1 LDADVLGLVPPIP
14 QETAVKFAAASV
26 APMLDFDL
34 VPMTDEYADE
44 VLAVYQAGLD
54 TGNASF
60 QTEAPDWVTFDAG
73 KLPEHRFVAIA
84 ADDGAVLGWVA
95 VAEVSGR
102 LVYAGV
108 VEVSVYV
115 RSDARGGG
123 VGRALLDRL
132 IESTEAAGIWT
143 LQAGV
148 FPENTASI
156 VLHERA
162 GFRALCVHAKIG
174 KHGDRGWRDVVRLE
188 RRSLTVF

>member
-1 LDADVLGLVPPIP
+1 
-14 QETAVKFAAASV
+14 V
-26 APMLDFDL
+26 ARMLDFNL
-34 VPMTDEYADE
+34 VPMTDEHADAI
-44 VLAVYQAGLD
+44 LTIYQAGLD

-60 QTEAPDWVTFDAG
+60 QTEAPDWPTFDAG
-73 KLPEHRFVAIA
+73 KLPEHRFVAVA

-95 VAEVSGR
+95 VSQVSGR

-115 RSDARGGG
+115 HADARGGG

-132 IESTEAAGIWT
+132 IESTESAGIWT
-143 LQAGV
+143 LQAGI

>member
-1 LDADVLGLVPPIP
+1 
-14 QETAVKFAAASV
+14 
-26 APMLDFDL
+26 MLAFDL
-34 VPMTDEYADE
+34 VPMTDEHADE

-60 QTEAPDWVTFDAG
+60 QTTAPDWAAFDAG
-73 KLPEHRFVAIA
+73 KLPEHRFVALA

-95 VAEVSGR
+95 VSPVSGR

-108 VEVSVYV
+108 VEISVYV

-123 VGRALLDRL
+123 VGRALLDKVV
-132 IESTEAAGIWT
+132 ESTEAAGIWT
-143 LQAGV
+143 LQAGI

>member
-1 LDADVLGLVPPIP
+1 
-14 QETAVKFAAASV
+14 
-26 APMLDFDL
+26 MLDFDL
-34 VPMTDEYADE
+34 VPMTDEHADE

-60 QTEAPDWVTFDAG
+60 QTEAPDWTDFTAS
-73 KLPEHRFVAIA
+73 KLVEHRFVATA
-84 ADDGAVLGWVA
+84 GDDGAVLGWVA
-95 VAEVSGR
+95 VSEVSGR
-102 LVYAGV
+102 MVYAGV

-123 VGRALLDRL
+123 VGRALLERL
-132 IESTEAAGIWT
+132 VESTEAAGIWT

-188 RRSLTVF
+188 RRSLSVF

>member
-1 LDADVLGLVPPIP
+1 
-14 QETAVKFAAASV
+14 
-26 APMLDFDL
+26 MLDFDL
-34 VPMTDEYADE
+34 VPMTDEHADE
-44 VLAVYQAGLD
+44 VLAIYQAGLD

-60 QTEAPDWVTFDAG
+60 QTKAPDWATFDAA

-84 ADDGAVLGWVA
+84 ADNGAVLGWVA
-95 VAEVSGR
+95 LSAVSGR

-108 VEVSVYV
+108 AEVSVYV

-123 VGRALLDRL
+123 VGRALLEAL

-174 KHGDRGWRDVVRLE
+174 RHGERGWRDVVRLE

>member
-1 LDADVLGLVPPIP
+1 
-14 QETAVKFAAASV
+14 
-26 APMLDFDL
+26 MLDFHL
-34 VPMTDEYADE
+34 LPMTDEHADE
-44 VLAVYQAGLD
+44 VLTVYQAGLD

-60 QTEAPDWVTFDAG
+60 QTEAPDWAGFDAA
-73 KLPEHRFVAIA
+73 KLPGHRFVAIA
-84 ADDGAVLGWVA
+84 ADDDATVLGWVA
-95 VAEVSGR
+95 VSAVSER
-102 LVYAGV
+102 PVYAGV
-108 VEVSVYV
+108 VEVSIYV
-115 RSDARGGG
+115 RSEARGGG

-143 LQAGV
+143 LQAGI

>member
-1 LDADVLGLVPPIP
+1 
-14 QETAVKFAAASV
+14 
-26 APMLDFDL
+26 MLDFDL
-34 VPMTDEYADE
+34 VPMTDEHADE
-44 VLAVYQAGLD
+44 VLAIYQAGLD

-60 QTEAPDWVTFDAG
+60 QTEAPDWAAFDAA
-73 KLPEHRFVAIA
+73 KLPEHRFVAVA
-84 ADDGAVLGWVA
+84 ADDGSVLGWVA
-95 VAEVSGR
+95 VAPVSGR

-108 VEVSVYV
+108 VEDSVYV
-115 RSDARGGG
+115 RSDAKGGA
-123 VGRALLDRL
+123 VGRALLDAL

-162 GFRALCVHAKIG
+162 GFRALCVHARIG
-174 KHGDRGWRDVVRLE
+174 RHGERGWRDVVRLE

>member
-1 LDADVLGLVPPIP
+1 
-14 QETAVKFAAASV
+14 
-26 APMLDFDL
+26 MLDFDL
-34 VPMTDEYADE
+34 VPMTDEHADE

-60 QTEAPDWVTFDAG
+60 QTEAPDWATFDAA
-73 KLPEHRFVAIA
+73 KLPEHRFVAVA

-95 VAEVSGR
+95 VSEVSGR

-115 RSDARGGG
+115 RPDGRGG
-123 VGRALLDRL
+123 VGRALLDKL

-148 FPENTASI
+148 FPENIASI

-174 KHGDRGWRDVVRLE
+174 KHGERGWRDVVRLE

>member
-1 LDADVLGLVPPIP
+1 
-14 QETAVKFAAASV
+14 
-26 APMLDFDL
+26 MLDFDL
-34 VPMTDEYADE
+34 APMTDEHADE
-44 VLAVYQAGLD
+44 VLAIYQAGLD

-60 QTEAPDWVTFDAG
+60 QTKAPDWAAFDAA

-95 VAEVSGR
+95 AAPVSGR

-108 VEVSVYV
+108 VEHSVYV

-123 VGRALLDRL
+123 VGRALLDAL
-132 IESTEAAGIWT
+132 VESTEAAGIWT
-143 LQAGV
+143 LQAGG

-174 KHGDRGWRDVVRLE
+174 RHGERGWRDVVRLE

>member
-1 LDADVLGLVPPIP
+1 
-14 QETAVKFAAASV
+14 
-26 APMLDFDL
+26 MLAFDL
-34 VPMTDEYADE
+34 VPMTDEHSDE

-60 QTEAPDWVTFDAG
+60 QTTAPDWAAFDAG
-73 KLPEHRFVAIA
+73 KLPEHRFVALA

-95 VAEVSGR
+95 VSPVSGR

-108 VEVSVYV
+108 VEISVYV
-115 RSDARGGG
+115 CSDARGGG
-123 VGRALLDRL
+123 VGRALLDKVV
-132 IESTEAAGIWT
+132 ESTEAAGIWT
-143 LQAGV
+143 LQAGI

-174 KHGDRGWRDVVRLE
+174 RHGDRGWRDVVRLE
-188 RRSLTVF
+188 RRSLTVL

>member
-1 LDADVLGLVPPIP
+1 
-14 QETAVKFAAASV
+14 
-26 APMLDFDL
+26 MLDFHL
-34 VPMTDEYADE
+34 VPMTDEHADE

-60 QTEAPDWVTFDAG
+60 QTEAPDWPAFHAA
-73 KLPEHRFVAIA
+73 KLPEHRFVAVA
-84 ADDGAVLGWVA
+84 ADEDGAVLGWVA
-95 VAEVSGR
+95 VSAISER
-102 LVYAGV
+102 PVYAGV

-115 RSDARGGG
+115 RPDAQGGG

-143 LQAGV
+143 LQAGI

-156 VLHERA
+156 ALHERV

-174 KHGDRGWRDVVRLE
+174 RHGDRGWRDVVRLE

>member
-1 LDADVLGLVPPIP
+1 
-14 QETAVKFAAASV
+14 
-26 APMLDFDL
+26 MLDFDL
-34 VPMTDEYADE
+34 VPMTDEHADD

-60 QTEAPDWVTFDAG
+60 QTKAPDWATFTAA
-73 KLPEHRFVAIA
+73 KLPGHRFVAVA
-84 ADDGAVLGWVA
+84 GDDGAVLGWVA

-123 VGRALLDRL
+123 VGRALLEKL

>member
-1 LDADVLGLVPPIP
+1 
-14 QETAVKFAAASV
+14 
-26 APMLDFDL
+26 MLDFDL
-34 VPMTDEYADE
+34 VPMTDEHADE

-60 QTEAPDWVTFDAG
+60 QTEAPDWATFDAA
-73 KLPEHRFVAIA
+73 KLPAHRYVAIA
-84 ADDGAVLGWVA
+84 ADGGDVLGWVA
-95 VAEVSGR
+95 VSAVSGR

-108 VEVSVYV
+108 VEVSIYV

-123 VGRALLDRL
+123 VGRALLDTL
-132 IESTEAAGIWT
+132 VESTEAAGIWT

>member
-1 LDADVLGLVPPIP
+1 
-14 QETAVKFAAASV
+14 
-26 APMLDFDL
+26 MLDFDL
-34 VPMTDEYADE
+34 VPMTDEHADD

-60 QTEAPDWVTFDAG
+60 QTEAPDWATFDAA
-73 KLPEHRFVAIA
+73 KLAAHRFVAIA
-84 ADDGAVLGWVA
+84 ADDGAVLGWAA
-95 VAEVSGR
+95 VSEVSGR

-123 VGRALLDRL
+123 VGRALLGRL

>member
-1 LDADVLGLVPPIP
+1 
-14 QETAVKFAAASV
+14 
-26 APMLDFDL
+26 MLDFDL
-34 VPMTDEYADE
+34 VPMTDEHADE

-60 QTEAPDWVTFDAG
+60 QTEAPDWDSFDAG
-73 KLPEHRFVAIA
+73 KLPEHRFVALA
-84 ADDGAVLGWVA
+84 GDDEAVLGWVA
-95 VAEVSGR
+95 ASPVSGR

-108 VEVSVYV
+108 VEVSIYV

-123 VGRALLDRL
+123 VGRALLDKL

-143 LQAGV
+143 LQAGI

-188 RRSLTVF
+188 RRSLIVF

>member
-1 LDADVLGLVPPIP
+1 
-14 QETAVKFAAASV
+14 
-26 APMLDFDL
+26 MLDFDL
-34 VPMTDEYADE
+34 APMTDEHADE
-44 VLAVYQAGLD
+44 VLAIYQAGLD

-60 QTEAPDWVTFDAG
+60 QTKAPDWAAFDAA

-95 VAEVSGR
+95 AAPVSGR

-108 VEVSVYV
+108 VEHSVYV

-123 VGRALLDRL
+123 VGRALLDAL

-174 KHGDRGWRDVVRLE
+174 RHGERGWRDVVRLE

>member
-1 LDADVLGLVPPIP
+1 
-14 QETAVKFAAASV
+14 
-26 APMLDFDL
+26 MLDFDL
-34 VPMTDEYADE
+34 VPMTDEHADD

-60 QTEAPDWVTFDAG
+60 QTTAPDWENFNAG

-84 ADDGAVLGWVA
+84 ADDAAVLGWVA
-95 VAEVSGR
+95 VSEVSGR

-123 VGRALLDRL
+123 VGRALLEKL
-132 IESTEAAGIWT
+132 VESTEAAGIWT

-156 VLHERA
+156 VLHERV

-174 KHGDRGWRDVVRLE
+174 RHGDRGWRDVVRLE